1 MYDKVYFG
9 QIVISDAGH
18 DKGQHYVIIEAN
30 DEYVYLVDGKSKK
43 LSNPKKKNRKHIQL
57 TNDVH
62 SEIVARHNEG
72 SLMNKDIVRVL
83 KDYEVGKSQIESSQH
98 KDEEDENHYEEDIE
112 FPKPQ
117 KLQTGIKD
125 AVKSLLV
132 EEIEKE
138 EKE

>member
-1 MYDKVYFG
+1 MYDKLYFG
-9 QIVISDAGH
+9 QIVISGAGH
-18 DKGQHYVIIEAN
+18 DKGQYYVIIEAN

-57 TNDVH
+57 TNEVC
-62 SEIVARHNEG
+62 SEIVAKHNG
-72 SLMNKDIVRVL
+72 GNLLNKDIIKVL
-83 KDYEVGKSQIESSQH
+83 KEYEIGQSQSEGNQH
-98 KDEEDENHYEEDIE
+98 VEEDEDHYEEEE

-117 KLQTGIKD
+117 KFQTAIED

-138 EKE
+138 K